1 MNTGKTLFAQLM
13 DFLPWTTFTRIVDR
27 YGGDH
32 RVRTLSCAEQYRSMA
47 FAQLTYRESLRDIET
62 CLSVHASKLY
72 HMGFRQP
79 VRRSTLADANERR
92 DWRIHAALAQRLI
105 TQART
110 LYVDEELGLG
120 LSVGAPD
127 QYRLRPGL
135 DDHRS
140 CVLSVF
146 PWAHFRTSTKAAVKM
161 HTLLD
166 LRGNIPSFIH
176 ISDGKL
182 HDVHALDML
191 LPEAGA
197 IYVVDR
203 GYVDFARLYVLHQ
216 AGANLLS
223 PHRCRRRGG
232 NPHDGEIITHAPNLM
247 WGTDGVRVFTVDDG
261 WGWIFT
267 AVEHWNAECVGW
279 HVCKRG
285 DRFAALQPI
294 SMGLAGLYGSTA
306 AGAARGLALRMDHG
320 SQYLSDHFTNQ
331 IKFWGIQPSYAF
343 SPSPRPTA
351 SFTRAKSN
359 IDAHRVYSAPTDR
372 STGIICDQTIS
383 LDGFYTRQ
391 DYPELLR
398 RIRFKDPE
406 SGKTLV
412 FITNNFSLP
421 AATICA
427 LYKSRWQVELFFKW
441 IKQHLRI
448 KQFYGTSENA
458 VKTQIW
464 IAVSVYVL
472 VAILKKRLDLDASL
486 YTLLQI
492 LSVTLFEKM
501 PIHQALAG
509 DENRC
514 NASQITNQLNLFDF

>member
-110 LYVDEELGLG
+110 LYVDEELGLD
-120 LSVGAPD
+120 LTNTVYA
-127 QYRLRPGL
+127 L
-135 DDHRS
+135 DS
-140 CVLSVF
+140 TTIALCLSVF
-146 PWAHFRTSTKAAVKM
+146 PWAHFRTTKAAVKM

-216 AGANLLS
+216 AGAFF
-223 PHRCRRRGG
+223 
-232 NPHDGEIITHAPNLM
+232 
-247 WGTDGVRVFTVDDG
+247 V
-261 WGWIFT
+261 
-267 AVEHWNAECVGW
+267 
-279 HVCKRG
+279 
-285 DRFAALQPI
+285 
-294 SMGLAGLYGSTA
+294 
-306 AGAARGLALRMDHG
+306 
-320 SQYLSDHFTNQ
+320 
-331 IKFWGIQPSYAF
+331 
-343 SPSPRPTA
+343 
-351 SFTRAKSN
+351 TRAKSN

-383 LDGFYTRQ
+383 LGRLLHPSGLPRTSAAHPLQGPRVRQ
-391 DYPELLR
+391 DAGLHHQQLLASRPPPSARSTKAAGRWNSSSSGSSSIFGSSSSTAR
-398 RIRFKDPE
+398 RR
-406 SGKTLV
+406 
-412 FITNNFSLP
+412 
-421 AATICA
+421 
-427 LYKSRWQVELFFKW
+427 
-441 IKQHLRI
+441 
-448 KQFYGTSENA
+448 NA

-472 VAILKKRLDLDASL
+472 VAIVKKRLDLDASL